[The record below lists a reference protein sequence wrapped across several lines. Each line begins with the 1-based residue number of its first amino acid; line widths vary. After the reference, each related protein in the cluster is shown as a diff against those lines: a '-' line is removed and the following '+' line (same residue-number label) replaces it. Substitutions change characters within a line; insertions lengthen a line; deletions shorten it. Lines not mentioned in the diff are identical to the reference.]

1 MFIDE
6 KSIIIIRVS
15 SDTYDVE
22 YITMV
27 NKKLRFS
34 SRVLFGIL
42 FLFSFSYLLGVSI
55 DQTTTERI
63 IKENRYFLKFI
74 NVSVSNFGK
83 EEHENI
89 LKKAN
94 QHHFNAH
101 MWYLQSNYIRSY
113 QEIKRSQS
121 LLRDLYLQMVDDYY
135 REDARVLLDISAP
148 LIIQSKDK
156 KAEHFLKL
164 GYRDLEESKVF
175 REMGYNYNRFLF
187 SNKIR
192 YYIDAIKN
200 SRRAKRFAFLAIIES
215 KIPVEEKE
223 EYKRQTLDDYLFKKE
238 GKDKIS
244 SYEDTRN
251 NLKNL
256 INRKLITDNYNFF
269 LHHDDNYAKISKE
282 KADILFESSDELNMN
297 AISGHR
303 FKANK

>member
-1 MFIDE
+1 MNRLNCKRCKRIL
-6 KSIIIIRVS
+6 SGII
-15 SDTYDVE
+15 
-22 YITMV
+22 
-27 NKKLRFS
+27 F
-34 SRVLFGIL
+34 F
-42 FLFSFSYLLGVSI
+42 FSFSCIFGVSI

-63 IKENRYFLKFI
+63 IKENRYFLSFI

-83 EEHENI
+83 DNHISI

-94 QHHFNAH
+94 QHQFNAH
-101 MWYLQSNYIRSY
+101 MWYLQSNYVRSY

-121 LLRDLYLQMVDDYY
+121 LLRDLYLQILDDYY
-135 REDARVLLDISAP
+135 REDARILLDISAP
-148 LIIQSKDK
+148 IIIQSKDK

-192 YYIDAIKN
+192 FYIDAIKN
-200 SRRAKRFAFLAIIES
+200 ARRAKRFAFLAILES

-238 GKDKIS
+238 DDDSIS
-244 SYEDTRN
+244 TYEDTRN
-251 NLKNL
+251 KLKNL

-269 LHHDDNYAKISKE
+269 LHHDDNYGKISKE
-282 KADILFESSDELNMN
+282 KINIIFNSSDELNTD
-297 AISGHR
+297 AISGHQLKIKER
-303 FKANK
+303 KTE